1 MLQKQARSDS
11 QSTTIFD
18 ELTIDNRK
26 HISQEIF
33 EKLREAILS
42 GDLPAGYVFPNE
54 NELCQ
59 KLNIGR
65 GSLREAY
72 APLET
77 LHLITRTKSGTY
89 VNSPQVIQNSM
100 NLEAIA
106 HHTDMQGLY
115 EYRRIVEV
123 GIVQLAARKAT
134 PADVA
139 RLERI
144 IDSMEESPSDPE
156 KLSQLDFDFHSALVR
171 IAQNELLLITFNTI
185 RAAYEEFTESVFA
198 KGYFE
203 ESLVDHRNIISA
215 VRLGDENQAGEMMMR
230 HLDHVNS
237 YVISQPDAA
246 AKP

>member
-11 QSTTIFD
+11 PSTTVFD

-42 GDLPAGYVFPNE
+42 GDLPAGYVLPNE

-77 LHLITRTKSGTY
+77 LHLITRTKAGTY
-89 VNSPQVIQNSM
+89 VNSQREIQNSM

-106 HHTDMQGLY
+106 QRATPQSLS
-115 EYRRIVEV
+115 EYRHIAEV
-123 GIVQLAARKAT
+123 GIVQLASQKAV
-134 PADVA
+134 PADIEQ
-139 RLERI
+139 LEKILDEMRTCPN
-144 IDSMEESPSDPE
+144 DAA
-156 KLSQLDFDFHSALVR
+156 KLSQLDFDFHSTLVR
-171 IAQNELLLITFNTI
+171 ITKNELLLITFNTI
-185 RAAYEEFTESVFA
+185 RSIYESFTESVFA
-198 KGYFE
+198 SGYFE
-203 ESLVDHRNIISA
+203 ESLLDHQNIIDA
-215 VRLGDENQAGEMMMR
+215 VKSGDPQAAGEMMTR
-230 HLDHVNS
+230 HLDHVHA
-237 YVISQPDAA
+237 YRGTMPEQAQQ
-246 AKP
+246 